1 MKSLLVFFCILIRW
15 LFYNFLFLVILKN
28 LTAQVFRSNTVF
40 WNRASGLGDVI
51 WRNSYRTPDAG
62 HRTIT
67 IPHFEHLVL
76 SSRGLGG
83 VRGYIYGIVWMC
95 VPNGPLFQRCQVYDI
110 GPFFQQEVY
119 DWPHCSGLVYE
130 RPPLFYVSRYMH
142 IFFVQIFCTCSL
154 GIQWIDCY
162 IYLTTNNK

>member
-76 SSRGLGG
+76 SSRGGG
-83 VRGYIYGIVWMC
+83 EGVYIWYSMDVRAEWPPFSALPSIWYWPLLSTRSIWLA
-95 VPNGPLFQRCQVYDI
+95 PLFWISIWKAPTFLCIPV
-110 GPFFQQEVY
+110 
-119 DWPHCSGLVYE
+119 HA
-130 RPPLFYVSRYMH
+130 H
-142 IFFVQIFCTCSL
+142 IFRSDILHLFS
-154 GIQWIDCY
+154 W
-162 IYLTTNNK
+162 YLMNWLLYLSNYQQ